1 MSDPQAIIRLQ
12 FLEEAEEYLG
22 TIEKELVDLSQA
34 SDRRSQVDLILRA
47 AHSIKGGA
55 AMMGFNTLSEL
66 AHQLEDFFKVMR
78 SGKNFDQS
86 LERQLLQ
93 GVDRLHQ
100 VLQVNRQG
108 TDPSPQWLESQVQPL
123 FAVLREQF
131 GDPQPDADLA
141 MLSEEAG
148 DDMRSLLFESEVEGC
163 LQRLE
168 SVLQTPEHPCLL
180 EEFAI
185 VAQELAG
192 LGQMLELSQ
201 FSQFCTSIAEL
212 LEQQPT
218 DLRAT
223 ATKILK
229 DLRHCQALVLTQQI
243 NALPSQFVA
252 QDQSP
257 EGITL
262 EANSGLAETFPQ
274 TKEVIH
280 QNQITATRNS
290 ENIQSSLTVAEA
302 RQLDFTPETITT
314 QTLHPPINATDLTS
328 EINQARTVRVGIQ
341 QLEDLSELFGELNI
355 ERNGLSLQLKRM
367 RQLLQTLKTKVRRLE
382 QSSFELRSTTDRAAT
397 ATTAFS
403 LVGSGGSSWH
413 QNFDILEFDRYSPLH
428 LVSQDVMETIV
439 QIQEIT
445 SDIET
450 NLEETEQTEQS
461 LRRTAKQM
469 QGRLTQVRM
478 RPFADL
484 VNRYPR
490 MIRQLGQEYGKDV
503 RLIINGENTLVDR
516 AILELLADP
525 LLHLVRNAFDHGV
538 ESPQLR
544 QSRDKSPT
552 ATIEVSAAYRGNQTV
567 ITIRDDGCGVDLQ
580 KIRQRAQRMGL
591 DQSSLEAAS
600 DRELLDLIFEPGFTT
615 AEQVTELS
623 GRGVGMD
630 VVRTNLQQIR
640 GDIQIETKPN
650 QGTTFTI
657 TVPFSLSV
665 ARVLLIE
672 VSNILVAIPTD
683 VIEEII
689 ELNPSWILNSAGQTV
704 LNLDEILVPLLQ
716 LDQWFQFSRPCPPIS
731 LDGVPTIN
739 QPTVLLVNQG
749 NSFVGIQV
757 DRYWGEQ
764 EVTILQVNSTIPLP
778 PGFSSC
784 TILGDG
790 RIVPLVDT
798 FSLLQWIQNSN
809 VPSRLSLKAIQPA
822 TYQLPSQ
829 KSILI
834 IDDSINVRRFL
845 ANILEKAGYRVEQAK
860 DGQEAID
867 KLKDGLKV
875 EAAIC
880 DVEMPRLDGY
890 GFLTQVKN
898 IVAGANLPIAM
909 LTSRSGDK
917 HRRLALNLGAAAY
930 FTKPFRE
937 PELLQTLQELI
948 QVKQS

>member
-252 QDQSP
+252 QDQPP

-262 EANSGLAETFPQ
+262 EANSGLAATFPQ

-397 ATTAFS
+397 ATTAVS
-403 LVGSGGSSWH
+403 LAGSGGSSWH

-503 RLIINGENTLVDR
+503 QLIINGENTLVDR

-704 LNLDEILVPLLQ
+704 LNLDETLVPLLQ

-764 EVTILQVNSTIPLP
+764 EVTIRQVNSTIPLP